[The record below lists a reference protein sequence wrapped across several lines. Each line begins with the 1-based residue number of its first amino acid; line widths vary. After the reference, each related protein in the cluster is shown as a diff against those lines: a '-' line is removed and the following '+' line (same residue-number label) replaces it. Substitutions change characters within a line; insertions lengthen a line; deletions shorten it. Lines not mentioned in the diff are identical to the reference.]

1 MNNKVTY
8 FDSFGVEHIPKEIKK
23 IIKGSIYKFTI
34 ITNIFR
40 MQAYDSVMS
49 GYFCIGFIDFMFKG
63 KALTDFTN
71 MFSWNDFK
79 KNDDIILKL
88 FFNLSLKMA
97 EFVECNSTESYS
109 NETSDFNNQQFR
121 LSKINEIKDY
131 FMAEI

>member
-1 MNNKVTY
+1 
-8 FDSFGVEHIPKEIKK
+8 
-23 IIKGSIYKFTI
+23 
-34 ITNIFR
+34 

-79 KNDDIILKL
+79 KNDDTILKL

-97 EFVECNSTESYS
+97 ESVECNSTESYS